1 MGWMRSYAVDIRVR
15 FPAPKSEYADPRII
29 YYDLTGK
36 IIQASSGPNPGL
48 SASRKF
54 PPVKT
59 MVHVPSARL
68 RNCE

>member
-1 MGWMRSYAVDIRVR
+1 MGRMRSYTVGIRVYV
-15 FPAPKSEYADPRII
+15 FLLQKVSMQTYVI

-59 MVHVPSARL
+59 MVHVPPARL